1 MIVFC
6 WRVGNPVARAA
17 FWPAEGRTSQKHR
30 SSLRPL
36 ADPPRP
42 GAPHDVCA
50 AIMGSTQVGL
60 TLLPAQ
66 GTTTAEPKGWGLM
79 PSYRGGHAHPGQ
91 RLYGLSAHPVPALI
105 LFSTYPVQYLSC
117 SVLGVSL
124 SAQRSPDLHSP
135 GQFPTDG
142 VGFCAVGAKTPTRR
156 KGWRRT
162 LPLDGAATSEPR
174 ECFLPFLCTAS

>member
-1 MIVFC
+1 MC
-6 WRVGNPVARAA
+6 RHHGLHASWANAA
-17 FWPAEGRTSQKHR
+17 PCAGHNHGGAKGMGADAVLPGGSCSSRSALIRFER
-30 SSLRPL
+30 SS
-36 ADPPRP
+36 
-42 GAPHDVCA
+42 
-50 AIMGSTQVGL
+50 S
-60 TLLPAQ
+60 
-66 GTTTAEPKGWGLM
+66 
-79 PSYRGGHAHPGQ
+79 S
-91 RLYGLSAHPVPALI
+91 
-105 LFSTYPVQYLSC
+105 STYPVQHLSFQYLSC